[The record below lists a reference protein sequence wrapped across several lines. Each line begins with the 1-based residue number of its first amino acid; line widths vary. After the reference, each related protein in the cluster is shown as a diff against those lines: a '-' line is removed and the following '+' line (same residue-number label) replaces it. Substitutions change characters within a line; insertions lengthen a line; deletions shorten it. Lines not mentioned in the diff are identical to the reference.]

1 MIKNI
6 YKMELKIELLSGL
19 HIGGGNENYDIGGS
33 DSNVIKN
40 PITNEPYIPGSS
52 LKGKLRAMV
61 EYKEGKLPE
70 IINEKS
76 KISLDD
82 NFLKIFAPA
91 ESDNIKQ
98 TRAIFR
104 DLYLTK
110 ESVEKLTSTLGI
122 NTYTEIEAENVIDKL
137 NSSAMPRFI
146 ERVPKGAKFE
156 GEIVLMEFE
165 EDDIEEMKS
174 IVINALDLL
183 ELNYLGASGSRGYG
197 RIKVISKKEFDKV
210 EI

>member
-122 NTYTEIEAENVIDKL
+122 NTYTEIKAENVIDKL

>member
-1 MIKNI
+1 M
-6 YKMELKIELLSGL
+6 
-19 HIGGGNENYDIGGS
+19 
-33 DSNVIKN
+33 
-40 PITNEPYIPGSS
+40 
-52 LKGKLRAMV
+52 
-61 EYKEGKLPE
+61 
-70 IINEKS
+70 
-76 KISLDD
+76 
-82 NFLKIFAPA
+82 KIFAPA
-91 ESDNIKQ
+91 ESANIKQ

-122 NTYTEIEAENVIDKL
+122 NTYTEIKAENVIDKL

>member
-1 MIKNI
+1 MIKKI

-122 NTYTEIEAENVIDKL
+122 NTYTEIKAENVIDKL

>member
-82 NFLKIFAPA
+82 NF
-91 ESDNIKQ
+91 
-98 TRAIFR
+98 
-104 DLYLTK
+104 
-110 ESVEKLTSTLGI
+110 
-122 NTYTEIEAENVIDKL
+122 
-137 NSSAMPRFI
+137 
-146 ERVPKGAKFE
+146 
-156 GEIVLMEFE
+156 
-165 EDDIEEMKS
+165 
-174 IVINALDLL
+174 
-183 ELNYLGASGSRGYG
+183 
-197 RIKVISKKEFDKV
+197 
-210 EI
+210 